1 MAEKGK
7 SEDSAEKGKYLAG
20 KLLLAMPGMG
30 DPRFYKAVIF
40 VCAHD
45 AGGAM
50 GLVINHVLP
59 GIDMNQ
65 LLQQMKI
72 APPDEKVIPAGP
84 SAPVMC
90 GGPVESARGF
100 ILHSADFNQPDTV
113 KVSDH
118 FSVSGTVDALKSIAS
133 GNRPQNMLF
142 ILGYAGWGAGQLDQE
157 IMQNSW
163 LVADADPN
171 LIFGAGTDEKWDR
184 AVRRLGVDP
193 AMLSGAAGR
202 A

>member
-1 MAEKGK
+1 MTEKGK
-7 SEDSAEKGKYLAG
+7 GEDSEEKEKYLAG
-20 KLLLAMPGMG
+20 KILLAMPGMG

-40 VCAHD
+40 LCAHD

-50 GLVINHVLP
+50 GLVVNHVLP

-72 APPDEKVIPAGP
+72 APPAEKTVVPIP

-100 ILHSADFNQPDTV
+100 ILHSADFIQPDTV
-113 KVSDH
+113 KVSNH
-118 FSVSGTVDALKSIAS
+118 FSVSGTVDALKTIAA
-133 GNRPQNMLF
+133 GQRPQNMLF

-157 IMQNSW
+157 IIRNSW
-163 LVADADPN
+163 LVSDADPN
-171 LIFGAGTDEKWDR
+171 LIFGSGTDEKWDR
-184 AVRRLGVDP
+184 AVRCLGVDP
-193 AMLSGAAGR
+193 AMLSGESGR

>member
-1 MAEKGK
+1 MIEKGK
-7 SEDSAEKGKYLAG
+7 GEDSAEKEKYLAG
-20 KLLLAMPGMG
+20 KILLAMPGMG

-40 VCAHD
+40 MCAHD

-50 GLVINHVLP
+50 GLVVNHVLP

-72 APPDEKVIPAGP
+72 VSPDEKPAIPIP
-84 SAPVMC
+84 PAPVMC

-100 ILHSADFNQPDTV
+100 ILHSADFRQPDTV
-113 KVSDH
+113 KVNDH
-118 FSVSGTVDALKSIAS
+118 FSVSGTVDALRSIAA
-133 GNRPQNMLF
+133 GQRPQNMLF

-193 AMLSGAAGR
+193 AMLSGVAGR